1 MPASLICPL
10 WRETAE
16 ATFGPSLDDASGR
29 SSFDKEALG
38 NRELVTSHYKCPL
51 PFIHREV
58 NQEEETKESEQRTE
72 GSDARGGGARREGR
86 EGSAQQEFRALPGG
100 EFHQNSK

>member
-58 NQEEETKESEQRTE
+58 NQEEETKESEQRKE
-72 GSDARGGGARREGR
+72 GSDARGGGSTA
-86 EGSAQQEFRALPGG
+86 GG
-100 EFHQNSK
+100 EGGKRTAGVPCSPRRRVSSE